1 MFWRVFVL
9 CVTGCLDLVLLYRL
23 VWGPT
28 GMLEYADLK
37 EEHAEATR
45 QLSKVDTKNLVLSR
59 EIRLLR
65 TDDKYVEKMVRQ
77 RLHYLRGNEILYLFG
92 DAASI
97 TPGVSLNDRKN

>member
-1 MFWRVFVL
+1 MNSKVMDWITPEGLARIES
-9 CVTGCLDLVLLYRL
+9 R
-23 VWGPT
+23 WGQSA
-28 GMLEYADLK
+28 ADLK

-45 QLSKVDTKNLVLSR
+45 QMSKVDTKNLVLSR